1 LSPTPATSP
10 DVKALDPQSSWS
22 ISIPDKLKRLKKTK
36 KRTLKPLNQKL
47 KETAKWITPLVCYAA
62 QTYKQ

>member
-1 LSPTPATSP
+1 M
-10 DVKALDPQSSWS
+10 KALDPQSSWS
-22 ISIPDKLKRLKKTK
+22 ISIPDELKQLKKTK
-36 KRTLKPLNQKL
+36 KGTLNQKL